1 MAYDMNFTDTSNT
14 LLDLFTGVNTANNF
28 AVMNFVLLLFWLVI
42 FMTLRESGTQRASI
56 TASAICLLLASL
68 SWSLG
73 WIAFGTIFYPV
84 AVLLG
89 SLLWNA
95 LSDSGGY

>member
-1 MAYDMNFTDTSNT
+1 MAYNMSFTDTSNT
-14 LLDLFTGVNTANNF
+14 LYDIFTGINTSNNYM
-28 AVMNFVLLLFWLVI
+28 VINMVLVFFWLVL
-42 FMTLRESGTQRASI
+42 FMTLRDSGTQKASI

>member
-1 MAYDMNFTDTSNT
+1 MAYNMSFTDTSNT
-14 LLDLFTGVNTANNF
+14 LYDIFTGINTSNNYM
-28 AVMNFVLLLFWLVI
+28 VINMVLVFFWLVL
-42 FMTLRESGTQRASI
+42 FMTLRDSGTQKASI

-73 WIAFGTIFYPV
+73 WIAFGTIFYPI
-84 AVLLG
+84 ALLFG

-95 LSDSGGY
+95 LSEE

>member
-1 MAYDMNFTDTSNT
+1 MAYNMNFTDTSNT
-14 LLDLFTGVNTANNF
+14 LYDIFTGINTSNNYM
-28 AVMNFVLLLFWLVI
+28 VINMVLVFFWLVL
-42 FMTLRESGTQRASI
+42 FMTLRDSGTQKASI

-73 WIAFGTIFYPV
+73 WIAFGTIFYPI
-84 AVLLG
+84 ALLFG

-95 LSDSGGY
+95 LSEE